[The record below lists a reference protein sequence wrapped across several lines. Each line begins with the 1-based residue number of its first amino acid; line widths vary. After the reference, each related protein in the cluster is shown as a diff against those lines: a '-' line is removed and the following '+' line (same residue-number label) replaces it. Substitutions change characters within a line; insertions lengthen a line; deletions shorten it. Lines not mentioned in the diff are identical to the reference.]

1 MKVEKIVQSI
11 CEKEPIIHN
20 PNLTPLKQ
28 IIDAEHR
35 TYRTG
40 SDANSAQYS
49 TGEQICIVENS
60 DRNEILR
67 PLMLVVQ
74 SPPIKSSEQPKCSS
88 CSKSFGF
95 FRRRYWCRMCGNN
108 QCGDCQTWQTCR
120 HLGYTTPIS
129 ICRQCASLRK
139 SILINI
145 IFEHIQQLLN
155 KHISS
160 EHLIVYIHLLKHYC
174 ASDTRNEQLYKQASE
189 YFLSQ
194 KQFSN
199 AIQCYN
205 VMSSSHESWFRLA
218 ELLCTYSEYQYA
230 SLCFNVISEHCHY
243 ESHKWD
249 QIGDDY
255 LMKGNAILALLSYR
269 KANTSIDE
277 IWLKTLYEKKL
288 NADYSALFIFYTT
301 FQKQTSKQLKEWTKW
316 LNGQIQVDGYMLAAI
331 STLQLANF
339 STQEW
344 AIVLNDLSNRHH
356 FMTMTSILKILDKT
370 LLNQLMTNDKCTN
383 HFLQLALQSLV
394 NEVLESVE
402 KSITRINY
410 QSDIEQI
417 LFELALVHVFHL
429 PDWQKVQNIFLSTE
443 QIEQVLFC
451 TKVYVLIQAKS
462 SINFDW
468 IESGLEANQPIFYL
482 LESQITNR
490 SYMELA
496 DAHAK
501 SKHTEIALN
510 YYLLALYS
518 SPQLSTV
525 ETILSSAT
533 RLLSSSEALR
543 CYIAVY
549 KQLRTNVTCAAKAL
563 ESIVDFLQAH
573 KKPIMPVLASAILAL
588 GESGNHVS
596 NLYVCLLEELSKQF
610 DENFSLIHAI
620 HHVMTNISPSTQA
633 LSQKMQKLIL
643 GYRDFLQAK
652 VYNEIKQVVYEN
664 IVKLAVCANDVT
676 DIDALKRIKKEYFDN
691 RKISTLPGE
700 YRAKFYMIECMIAKL
715 ENRNIDAVEKLN
727 EAIVVCATEDTVT
740 AVLMI
745 LIYPSFH
752 QAILKDLLNFIQ
764 TLVTTSE
771 TNSFASFVPPPLPI
785 WFSTENLLT
794 MNPNLRLVRTYER
807 ANFKTFEYRSI
818 TIDFFPY

>member
-1 MKVEKIVQSI
+1 
-11 CEKEPIIHN
+11 
-20 PNLTPLKQ
+20 
-28 IIDAEHR
+28 
-35 TYRTG
+35 
-40 SDANSAQYS
+40 
-49 TGEQICIVENS
+49 
-60 DRNEILR
+60 
-67 PLMLVVQ
+67 
-74 SPPIKSSEQPKCSS
+74 
-88 CSKSFGF
+88 
-95 FRRRYWCRMCGNN
+95 
-108 QCGDCQTWQTCR
+108 
-120 HLGYTTPIS
+120 
-129 ICRQCASLRK
+129 
-139 SILINI
+139 
-145 IFEHIQQLLN
+145 
-155 KHISS
+155 
-160 EHLIVYIHLLKHYC
+160 
-174 ASDTRNEQLYKQASE
+174 
-189 YFLSQ
+189 
-194 KQFSN
+194 
-199 AIQCYN
+199 
-205 VMSSSHESWFRLA
+205 
-218 ELLCTYSEYQYA
+218 
-230 SLCFNVISEHCHY
+230 
-243 ESHKWD
+243 
-249 QIGDDY
+249 
-255 LMKGNAILALLSYR
+255 
-269 KANTSIDE
+269 
-277 IWLKTLYEKKL
+277 
-288 NADYSALFIFYTT
+288 
-301 FQKQTSKQLKEWTKW
+301 
-316 LNGQIQVDGYMLAAI
+316 
-331 STLQLANF
+331 
-339 STQEW
+339 
-344 AIVLNDLSNRHH
+344 
-356 FMTMTSILKILDKT
+356 
-370 LLNQLMTNDKCTN
+370 MTNDKCTN

-410 QSDIEQI
+410 QSDIKQI

-807 ANFKTFEYRSI
+807 ANFKTFEHRSI
-818 TIDFFPY
+818 TIDFFLY